1 MSRTEA
7 NPRDYFVLAWLDGQ
21 RRLLWDSIEF
31 LCLRQNQVERSMPHH
46 TPGISR
52 RECLQLAMAGTAL
65 VPVAYAASV
74 LGDDQSR
81 GSHAQN
87 FRFCLNTSTIREQG
101 LTLADEVDL
110 VARLGYDGIEPWIGE
125 IEKHVADG
133 GSLAD
138 LRKQI
143 EDAGIAVES
152 AIGFANWIVDDEA
165 QRAAGVE
172 QLKRDMDLLRQIGG
186 TRIAAPPVG
195 AHQGDAPV
203 IDLLTIAERYHH
215 ILDVGRD
222 IGVTPQLEVWG
233 FSKNLSR
240 LGETMF
246 VAVESGHPDAII
258 LPDIYHLFRGGSP
271 FEGVG
276 LIAGNAIK
284 VLHLNDYP
292 GGRPHTE
299 YNDSDRVFCG
309 DGVAP
314 IRDVLTMLKANGCEC
329 ALSLELFN
337 RDYWQRPAED
347 VAREGLEKMQSVAEG
362 V

>member
-1 MSRTEA
+1 
-7 NPRDYFVLAWLDGQ
+7 
-21 RRLLWDSIEF
+21 
-31 LCLRQNQVERSMPHH
+31 MPH
-46 TPGISR
+46 PSSFVSR
-52 RECLQLAMAGTAL
+52 RECLQLALAGAVGGSL
-65 VPVAYAASV
+65 AGSSLAA
-74 LGDDQSR
+74 GDDTAARDASPT
-81 GSHAQN
+81 

-101 LTLADEVDL
+101 LTLADEVAL
-110 VARLGYDGIEPWIGE
+110 VARLGYDGIEPWMGE
-125 IEKHVADG
+125 IDKHVEEG

-152 AIGFANWIVDDEA
+152 AIGFANWIVDDET
-165 QRAAGVE
+165 QRAEGIE
-172 QLKRDMDLLRQIGG
+172 QLKRDMDSLRQIGG

-203 IDLLTIAERYHH
+203 IDLLAIAERYHH
-215 ILDVGRD
+215 ILDAGRD

-240 LGETMF
+240 LGETMY
-246 VAVESGHPDAII
+246 VAVEAGHPDAII

-271 FEGVG
+271 FEGVE
-276 LIAGNAIK
+276 LIAGSAIQ
-284 VLHLNDYP
+284 VFHLNDYP
-292 GGRPHTE
+292 DGRPRTE
-299 YNDSDRVFCG
+299 YNDADRVFCG

-314 IRDVLTMLKANGCEC
+314 IRDVLMMLKANGCQC

-337 RDYWQRPAED
+337 RDYWQRPAEE
-347 VAREGLEKMQSVAEG
+347 VAREGLEKMKAVAEG